1 MKPFEQI
8 RDYFKENP
16 GRTETECATATSI
29 SRNTV
34 KQCVW
39 KDGQRGLAVKDKAT
53 GGVTYEDTF
62 ADIPEKIN
70 SNPLTKATYDMLN
83 RLLDQSDFITDDAL
97 LLKYSKEVRL
107 YIAELK
113 GLLR

>member
-1 MKPFEQI
+1 MKPSEQI

-16 GRTETECATATSI
+16 GRTEADCAKDTGV

-39 KDGQRGLAVKDKAT
+39 RDRQRGLAVKDKAT
-53 GGVTYEDTF
+53 GGVTYEDDF
-62 ADIPEKIN
+62 VDIPDKIN
-70 SNPLTKATYDMLN
+70 GNPLAKVTYDMLN
-83 RLLDQSDFITDDAL
+83 RLLEQTDLITDDEL
-97 LLKYSKEVRL
+97 LLKYSKEARL

-113 GLLR
+113 GVLR